1 MFDYLLELSNWTGT
15 NGIGARVMQHL
26 LYTAIAMAVAA
37 VIALPLGVL
46 IGVTGKGEAFIAG
59 IANALR
65 ALPTLGLLILIVMVM
80 APLIANRLAFA
91 IPAIFV
97 LVLLAVPPI
106 LTGTYSGIQNADR
119 DAVQAARGMGYT
131 TGQILFRVQLP
142 IALPLIISGIRGSLL
157 QVVSTATVAAFVS
170 LGGLG
175 RLIIDG
181 RANQDYPQMFAGAL
195 VVAGVALAL
204 ELLFIV
210 IERVTVSPGLQR
222 RTKASFTAA
231 QATG

>member
-1 MFDYLLELSNWTGT
+1 MLDYLLDPANWAGTG
-15 NGIGARVMQHL
+15 GIGMRIAEHL
-26 LYTAIAMAVAA
+26 LYTFIAMAIAA
-37 VIALPLGVL
+37 LIALPLGIL
-46 IGVTGKGEAFIAG
+46 IGVSGRGEALIAG

-65 ALPTLGLLILIVMVM
+65 ALPTLGLLILIVMVL

-91 IPAIFV
+91 IPAIIV

-119 DAVQAARGMGYT
+119 DAVQAARGMGFT
-131 TGQILFRVQLP
+131 TFQILFRVQLP
-142 IALPLIISGIRGSLL
+142 IALPLIMSGLRGSLL

-175 RLIIDG
+175 RFIIDG

-195 VVAGVALAL
+195 VVAAVALGL
-204 ELLFIV
+204 ELLFMLVERIV
-210 IERVTVSPGLQR
+210 VSPGLSR
-222 RTKASFTAA
+222 RTKTNFAPAA
-231 QATG
+231 ATG